1 MLNNLRQKNNN
12 LIRKFELEKNE
23 AMIERHKLISV
34 LLSRDD
40 CFFKIPMDD
49 ALSILND
56 LGQNREEALETY
68 KKLTSFAE
76 FKKVNPTD
84 NE

>member
-12 LIRKFELEKNE
+12 LIRKFELEKNND
-23 AMIERHKLISV
+23 MLERHKLISV

-49 ALSILND
+49 ALSILRD
-56 LGQNREEALETY
+56 LGQNKEESLETY
-68 KKLTSFAE
+68 KHLTSFAE
-76 FKKVNPTD
+76 FKKVNTD
-84 NE
+84 DNK